1 MCYNRRAV
9 SIEGAYSAMRKLVV
23 GLVVVL
29 AVSAGVIF
37 FWNRTDSSGDQV
49 DESIRR
55 ATVERGELLVSVGA
69 TGSIVPKQE
78 ANLSFDVPGRVVKV
92 WVETGDEVT
101 AGDELARLDNTN
113 LVFRTEQAEA
123 ALAAAQAQL
132 DQLKAGPREEELATA
147 EAGLEA
153 AQANVDSAK
162 ANLSELVRGPDEHQ
176 IAAAEANLHAAEASL
191 WLSTVQREQI
201 VEGASAAEIAAAEA
215 ELASAHRQ
223 QKVARDALD
232 ATRDSGD
239 MAEEHARYNLFAAD
253 EAVKAAQ
260 AQLDRL
266 LAGPTQSQIDSGDA
280 NLAIVAARRDAAQAQ
295 LAQLQSGISAGQLEA
310 ARATVAAMTAQRDA
324 AQAQLDLL
332 RAGADVHQV
341 AAAQANVDQAQVTL
355 DAAYVEL
362 DKTMLVAPFDGV
374 VTALNVQV
382 AQVTPVN
389 LPALTLAD
397 TLDLQ
402 FVVGV
407 DEIDVARIT
416 EGQSVAISVDALPGA
431 PIPGHVERIA
441 PAASQLAGVVVYDV
455 TIVLDKTDLPLR
467 AGMSATADI
476 TVEEREDVLL
486 VPNWAIR
493 IDRGTGRTSVNLL
506 RGGIVEDVEVE
517 IGVRGE
523 DVSQVLSGLEVGD
536 VVVAGEVGGLRD
548 LLERGE

>member
-1 MCYNRRAV
+1 
-9 SIEGAYSAMRKLVV
+9 
-23 GLVVVL
+23 
-29 AVSAGVIF
+29 
-37 FWNRTDSSGDQV
+37 
-49 DESIRR
+49 
-55 ATVERGELLVSVGA
+55 
-69 TGSIVPKQE
+69 
-78 ANLSFDVPGRVVKV
+78 
-92 WVETGDEVT
+92 
-101 AGDELARLDNTN
+101 
-113 LVFRTEQAEA
+113 
-123 ALAAAQAQL
+123 
-132 DQLKAGPREEELATA
+132 
-147 EAGLEA
+147 
-153 AQANVDSAK
+153 
-162 ANLSELVRGPDEHQ
+162 
-176 IAAAEANLHAAEASL
+176 
-191 WLSTVQREQI
+191 
-201 VEGASAAEIAAAEA
+201 
-215 ELASAHRQ
+215 
-223 QKVARDALD
+223 
-232 ATRDSGD
+232 
-239 MAEEHARYNLFAAD
+239 
-253 EAVKAAQ
+253 
-260 AQLDRL
+260 
-266 LAGPTQSQIDSGDA
+266 
-280 NLAIVAARRDAAQAQ
+280 
-295 LAQLQSGISAGQLEA
+295 
-310 ARATVAAMTAQRDA
+310 
-324 AQAQLDLL
+324 
-332 RAGADVHQV
+332 
-341 AAAQANVDQAQVTL
+341 
-355 DAAYVEL
+355 
-362 DKTMLVAPFDGV
+362 V

>member
-1 MCYNRRAV
+1 
-9 SIEGAYSAMRKLVV
+9 MRKLVV

-101 AGDELARLDNTN
+101 AGEELARLDNTN

-239 MAEEHARYNLFAAD
+239 MAEEHARYYLFAAD

-266 LAGPTQSQIDSGDA
+266 LAGPTQSPIDSGDA

-295 LAQLQSGISAGQLEA
+295 LSQLQSGISAGQLEA

-374 VTALNVQV
+374 VTALNVQA

-486 VPNWAIR
+486 VPNWALR
-493 IDRGTGRTSVNLL
+493 IARGTGRTSVNLL